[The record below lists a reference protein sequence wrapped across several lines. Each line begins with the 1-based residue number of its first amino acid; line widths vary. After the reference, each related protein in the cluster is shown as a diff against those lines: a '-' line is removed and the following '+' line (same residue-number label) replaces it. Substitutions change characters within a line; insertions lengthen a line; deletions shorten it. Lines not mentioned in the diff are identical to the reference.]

1 MEAVNKSG
9 FCSAPNNR
17 PKTSERPEKPT
28 SRVGPP
34 PPGHQEAPL
43 CASARAATPRRV
55 YLDRLSFYSIRNS
68 RASRRRSENFVGE
81 EQGGKLVSFPL
92 FFFGSSPSSAARL
105 VGPQIPLKGIEHLL
119 TICAIRSDDL
129 KTPTTGCDVLLFSFC
144 FLFVFSPYSLL

>member
-92 FFFGSSPSSAARL
+92 FFFWKLSLLGGSTCGPADPFKGNRTPSDNLRDPIGRS
-105 VGPQIPLKGIEHLL
+105 ED
-119 TICAIRSDDL
+119 SDDWMR
-129 KTPTTGCDVLLFSFC
+129 CSFVFFLFSLRFFFF
-144 FLFVFSPYSLL
+144 FLP